1 MTRKKDKIRE
11 SQESIRISRNLNKSR
26 LFQNT
31 QEKVKENQLLEKI
44 QGLPDELIRII
55 YSYLSG
61 KAKLFCNYK
70 FDYLKKEIN
79 RLNFYCDLDTLL
91 QSFSKENVCN
101 LVCKG
106 VLNKYPDIIESID
119 DYYYCTDVQE
129 YTNARGLRLFHLWE
143 TNGLVDHFDDAK
155 SQEEKVLHMN
165 WSIKYYVKQAICDY
179 IVNNVKIYR
188 EHMCRTMS
196 QKNWNLE
203 GNTLFLNFDRVFYL
217 YKCFDNLI
225 VWRNKPALV

>member
-11 SQESIRISRNLNKSR
+11 NQESIRIYRNLNKSR

-31 QEKVKENQLLEKI
+31 QERVKENYLLEKI
-44 QGLPDELIRII
+44 QGLPDDLIRII

-70 FDYLKKEIN
+70 FDYLEKKIKKFD
-79 RLNFYCDLDTLL
+79 FYWDLDKLL
-91 QSFSKENVCN
+91 VNFSKKDVCN

-106 VLNKYPDIIESID
+106 VLNKYPDIIETID
-119 DYYYCTDVQE
+119 DFYYCLDVHE
-129 YTNARGLRLFHLWE
+129 FTNARGLRLFHLWE
-143 TNGLVDHFDDAK
+143 TNGLVNHFYDAK
-155 SQEEKVLHMN
+155 SQEEKVAYIN
-165 WSIKYYVKQAICDY
+165 WSLKSSLKYAISNY

-217 YKCFDNLI
+217 FKCFEDLI
-225 VWRNKPALV
+225 V